1 MTCAV
6 LCWQAVSDAR
16 CCVGKRLVTRALLC
30 WQAVQQ
36 MEGRLQQ
43 FIDDHDG
50 VGMFE
55 LESDGAARYDDDAT
69 APTVRTTW
77 CDAVRRLRSLTSS

>member
-1 MTCAV
+1 
-6 LCWQAVSDAR
+6 
-16 CCVGKRLVTRALLC
+16 
-30 WQAVQQ
+30 

-55 LESDGAARYDDDAT
+55 LESDGAARYDDDVT
-69 APTVRTTW
+69 APAVRTHMVRRS
-77 CDAVRRLRSLTSS
+77 VRRLLSSTSS

>member
-1 MTCAV
+1 
-6 LCWQAVSDAR
+6 
-16 CCVGKRLVTRALLC
+16 
-30 WQAVQQ
+30 